1 MTKLKN
7 NLGGFIVALCEIA
20 CGVLLLIS
28 PIGFTSAI
36 IIGVGAVILAAG
48 VISVINYFRADP
60 YDAAKKQSLAKGLVG
75 IAAGLF
81 CIFNFNLIIVTFPIL
96 SILYGAVMLVV
107 GIVKLQWTVDL
118 IRLKQERWW
127 LCGISAVVTIVF
139 AIIVMCNPFGA
150 AAAVLSFAGISLIC
164 GAVLDIIAAII
175 GGSRSP
181 ESSETIEIDADKT
194 K

>member
-7 NLGGFIVALCEIA
+7 NPGGFIVALCEIA

-36 IIGVGAVILAAG
+36 IIGVGAVILVAG

>member
-1 MTKLKN
+1 MQKLKN
-7 NLGGFIVALCEIA
+7 NLGSFIVALCEIA
-20 CGVLLLIS
+20 CGVLLLIN

-36 IIGVGAVILAAG
+36 IIGVGIVLLVAG
-48 VISVINYFRADP
+48 AISIINYFRADP
-60 YDAAKKQSLAKGLVG
+60 YDAVKKQSFAKGLVG
-75 IAAGLF
+75 VAAGLF
-81 CIFNFNLIIVTFPIL
+81 CIFNFNVIIVTFPIL
-96 SILYGAVMLVV
+96 SILYGAAMLVV

-127 LCGISAVVTIVF
+127 LCGIAAVITIAF

-164 GAVLDIIAAII
+164 GAVLDVIAAII
-175 GGSRSP
+175 GGARNP
-181 ESSETIEIDADKT
+181 EDRTVIDINDYDT